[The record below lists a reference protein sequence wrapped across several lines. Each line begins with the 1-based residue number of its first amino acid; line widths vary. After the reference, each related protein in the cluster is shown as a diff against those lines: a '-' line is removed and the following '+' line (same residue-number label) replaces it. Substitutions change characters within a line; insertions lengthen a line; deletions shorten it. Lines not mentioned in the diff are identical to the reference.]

1 MYDMD
6 AEQKINVVINNSTE
20 VVRNLQSLSKLADAF
35 APKSKITNASGDLG
49 DLVDNELTK
58 AANAIDAAAE
68 RLAKLMK
75 KPRDQY
81 STYELKIHD
90 SILEA
95 AIAVTNAIAQLIKA
109 ATESQKEIV
118 REGRG
123 SMSKTQFYKKHN
135 RWTEGLISAAKAV
148 ATSTNMLI
156 ETADGVISGRN
167 SPEQLIVASNDVA
180 ASTAQLVA
188 ASRVKASFM
197 SKTQDRLEGA
207 SKTVTAACRSLVR
220 QVQEIIA
227 QKNRD
232 EGQEVDYSKLGDH
245 EFKVRQMEQQV
256 CEHRTLFEEE
266 HVLTDQFRSRFCN
279 SRTRLHRLGRGWVR
293 CVSFLTSKSRCMH
306 ISALLCGTW
315 SIHR

>member
-1 MYDMD
+1 MD

-58 AANAIDAAAE
+58 AANAIDAATE
-68 RLAKLMK
+68 RLSKLMK

-109 ATESQKEIV
+109 ATASQQEIV

-188 ASRVKASFM
+188 ASRVKARFM
-197 SKTQDRLEGA
+197 SKTQDRLESA

-232 EGQEVDYSKLGDH
+232 EGEVVDYSKLGDH

-256 CEHRTLFEEE
+256 RRYPMHFEED
-266 HVLTDQFRSRFCN
+266 HILTDTSRSRFYN
-279 SRTRLHRLGRGWVR
+279 SKTLLLRLGRGWVR
-293 CVSFLTSKSRCMH
+293 CASFLTSRSRH
-306 ISALLCGTW
+306 LHVGAFFVSCGW
-315 SIHR
+315 QLVSS